1 MLLLI
6 ANTRDELLRGIN
18 INNLKPSKWGISVNF
33 SQLRALM
40 HISRVHCIEMAGY
53 KPWQP
58 EYKIFSIECRF

>member
-53 KPWQP
+53 KP
-58 EYKIFSIECRF
+58 